1 MSLTC
6 FVYLASGARCSATDK
21 QSCCRDNEAVQA
33 ARAYFDQPLSY
44 RNMTEAGEYAMQKQ
58 VLEDSVLIGE
68 RFASSKDA
76 LTALM
81 ELKQNIGGLR

>member
-1 MSLTC
+1 MSLAY
-6 FVYLASGARCSATDK
+6 FVYLVPGSRRSTADNKLR
-21 QSCCRDNEAVQA
+21 CRDSEAVQA

-44 RNMTEAGEYAMQKQ
+44 RNMTEPGEYAMQKQ